1 MTTVCTC
8 GFIFE
13 SGTFPPL
20 DRTLV
25 IRAVSSVR
33 VLGKQSAELAE
44 ALAAVAVTL
53 APSLASLDPV
63 ISRGLQLFR
72 DIASVPS
79 ESELISEFSCSRSTL
94 KTTG

>member
-25 IRAVSSVR
+25 IRAVSRVR
-33 VLGKQSAELAE
+33 VLGKQRAELAE
-44 ALAAVAVTL
+44 APTAVAITFL
-53 APSLASLDPV
+53 ALRVWL
-63 ISRGLQLFR
+63 L
-72 DIASVPS
+72 
-79 ESELISEFSCSRSTL
+79 
-94 KTTG
+94 